1 MQFSKIYCI
10 KIMSP
15 ILCPTASMDL
25 NLHPVRTVCSYS
37 FMRCLVMERIER
49 HLAVVYV
56 KRSIQSILVVVRDKI
71 IQTVMPPHLSPAPC
85 RTSPAYSWS
94 GDDTAL
100 SLSAVCQDP
109 KDRSQ
114 RLGIHVFWRVASQIT
129 KQDPLSGRMD
139 AVRVPSTRIVCLST
153 FTAFRPV
160 ASLNMPYQISIARHH
175 PGTRSDSDPSRKSPS

>member
-1 MQFSKIYCI
+1 
-10 KIMSP
+10 MSP

-25 NLHPVRTVCSYS
+25 SLHPVWTVCPYS
-37 FMRCLVMERIER
+37 FMRCLVMERVERR

-56 KRSIQSILVVVRDKI
+56 KRSIQSILAVVRDKV

-85 RTSPAYSWS
+85 GTSPAYSQS
-94 GDDTAL
+94 GDGTTL

-114 RLGIHVFWRVASQIT
+114 RLGIHVFWRAASQPT

-139 AVRVPSTRIVCLST
+139 TGGVPNTRIVCLST
-153 FTAFRPV
+153 FTAFRPA
-160 ASLNMPYQISIARHH
+160 ASLNMPYQVSIARHRPDTR
-175 PGTRSDSDPSRKSPS
+175 PGSDPSRKSPS